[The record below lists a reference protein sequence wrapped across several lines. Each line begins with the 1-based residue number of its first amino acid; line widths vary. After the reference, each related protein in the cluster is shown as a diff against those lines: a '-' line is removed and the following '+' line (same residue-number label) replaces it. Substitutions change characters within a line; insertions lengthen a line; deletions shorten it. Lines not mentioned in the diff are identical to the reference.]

1 VQGAMLRTRTA
12 GTSRVLRDAAHRAI
26 LSMRFIVDRVDGF
39 LILRKRPTGP
49 RVARQPE
56 DRPRGCLEER
66 IALIQPG
73 VGDIRRFT
81 QRGLGQIRYYLLYK
95 SARLP
100 AAVPSGT

>member
-1 VQGAMLRTRTA
+1 M
-12 GTSRVLRDAAHRAI
+12 LRDAAHRAI
-26 LSMRFIVDRVDGF
+26 LSMRGMHQRIPH
-39 LILRKRPTGP
+39 LRKRPTGP